1 MRIRDVA
8 YTALTPLWGESWVKT
23 PPVIDHG
30 VTSELLSSKPGL
42 PSNWVSTQ
50 AGAAVVVVDSA
61 WAVVV
66 DSANVVVV
74 TTSEAIDDA
83 LSVGSVSVVLAVD
96 STKMVVDSAN
106 VVVVVTASE
115 AIVVSDAIDDALSV
129 SSASVVLAVDSV
141 KTVVVA
147 SARVVIAVEPEEVVK
162 GRHGPASTPE
172 RNRATATAVRLE
184 KRTILAKWKNKAQT
198 SGQNCR

>member
-1 MRIRDVA
+1 MRVTDVVA

-23 PPVIDHG
+23 PPEIDHG
-30 VTSELLSSKPGL
+30 VMSEMLSSKPGL
-42 PSNWVSTQ
+42 PSSWVPSQ

-66 DSANVVVV
+66 GSANAVVAV
-74 TTSEAIDDA
+74 T
-83 LSVGSVSVVLAVD
+83 
-96 STKMVVDSAN
+96 ST
-106 VVVVVTASE
+106 E

-129 SSASVVLAVDSV
+129 RSASVVLAVGSV
-141 KTVVVA
+141 KMVVVA
-147 SARVVIAVEPEEVVK
+147 SARVVIAIESEEVVK

-172 RNRATATAVRLE
+172 RNRATAVAVRLE
-184 KRTILAKWKNKAQT
+184 KRTILAKWENKAQT